1 MLFYS
6 TFALTLSA
14 LSSFSN
20 PSIVNAGH
28 ANLHRR
34 FWLTNQVHPRTL
46 QMGNTQRDAETQQS
60 TRTKR
65 TSSSSDSGTIPISVN
80 ELELLRTQSVTFH
93 GWMKA
98 WLDNEHASDCT
109 AAVALLRQEVEAYEG
124 WMSAWVDAVSSG
136 NTSSTLPAP
145 TTKVLKSPVGTA
157 NGSPM
162 LPSPQ
167 TSSVPLIQN
176 TANPNTSPSAIANGA
191 VQSEAQ
197 NPSSTSSSVISATE
211 MSNIPK
217 KGPTVIQQ
225 PPQYTSSHS
234 LLPSLASSTYISSAV
249 VTTVMSTPAAA
260 VSITNV
266 ADGNVASSSYKF
278 DAQSSKNV
286 AVYFGQSRATAET
299 NLTRICSDPNVDIVV
314 LAFLTKF
321 FDGGGYPKVDF
332 GPTCGSGQTPQMQA
346 VGATGLLNCPDLSSQ
361 IHTCQNSGKKV
372 LLSLGGYLAITAL
385 STDAQADQL
394 AIRLW
399 NLFGGGSGED
409 AGLRPFGAVKLDGF
423 DIGKLPSAM

>member
-14 LSSFSN
+14 LSFFSN
-20 PSIVNAGH
+20 PYVANAGH
-28 ANLHRR
+28 ASLHRR
-34 FWLTNQVHPRTL
+34 FWLTNHVQPRTL
-46 QMGNTQRDAETQQS
+46 QTGNTQRDAES
-60 TRTKR
+60 TR

-80 ELELLRTQSVTFH
+80 ELGLLRIQSVAFH

-98 WLDNEHASDCT
+98 WLDNENASDCT
-109 AAVALLRQEVEAYEG
+109 TAVALLRQEVEAYEG
-124 WMSAWVDAVSSG
+124 WMGAWVDAVSSG

-145 TTKVLKSPVGTA
+145 PTKGFKSPVGIT
-157 NGSPM
+157 NGSPT
-162 LPSPQ
+162 LLFPQ
-167 TSSVPLIQN
+167 TFSAPPIQN
-176 TANPNTSPSAIANGA
+176 TSNPITSPSAVANAA
-191 VQSEAQ
+191 VQLEAQ

-211 MSNIPK
+211 VSNIPK

-234 LLPSLASSTYISSAV
+234 LLSSMASNTYISSAV
-249 VTTVMSTPAAA
+249 TTTVISTPATAA
-260 VSITNV
+260 SITNV
-266 ADGNVASSSYKF
+266 ADGNITSSSYNF

-286 AVYFGQSRATAET
+286 AVYFGQSQATAET
-299 NLTRICSDPNVDIVV
+299 SLTRICSDPNVDIVV

-332 GPTCGSGQTPQMQA
+332 GSTCGSAQTPQMQA
-346 VGATGLLNCPDLSSQ
+346 VGAMGLLNCPDLSSQ

-409 AGLRPFGAVKLDGF
+409 AGLRPFGAVRLDGF
-423 DIGKLPSAM
+423 DVGKLLSAV